1 MGGQESIRPKDKE
14 KSYHQRFD

>member
-14 KSYHQRFD
+14 KSSHQRFD